1 VSSATSS
8 AGGDDGLTV
17 DASDGSAAIG
27 IGEGG
32 GGIDDNAVE
41 LGVGAGWTS
50 CEIGVLSS
58 AEPSRIAAVK
68 QLSTSA
74 AAELSK

>member
-8 AGGDDGLTV
+8 VGGDDGLII
-17 DASDGSAAIG
+17 DAGDGSAGIG

-32 GGIDDNAVE
+32 GGIADNAVE
-41 LGVGAGWTS
+41 LGGGAGWTS
-50 CEIGVLSS
+50 CAIGVLSS

-68 QLSTSA
+68 QLSTSVA
-74 AAELSK
+74 AKLSK